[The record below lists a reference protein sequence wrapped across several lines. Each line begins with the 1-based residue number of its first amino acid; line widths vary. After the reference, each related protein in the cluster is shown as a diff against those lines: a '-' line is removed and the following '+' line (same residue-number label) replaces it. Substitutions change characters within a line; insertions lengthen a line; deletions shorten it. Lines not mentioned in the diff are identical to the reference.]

1 MSRTQKLATTFMLC
15 ILLSTILLTAYVAV
29 AHAAPFRPPR
39 TTPSSPSRSRPTAT
53 ATPDGNF
60 GLKCHYHRSYGPR
73 NCDPNNRPANPR
85 INVR

>member
-53 ATPDGNF
+53 PDNSSRSLRCDMRRRYSAT
-60 GLKCHYHRSYGPR
+60 S
-73 NCDPNNRPANPR
+73 CDPNNRPANPR